1 MDERKIMCAL
11 TKIESLTTE
20 QLSEKKSIVK
30 RHGYSSPLAISVHQ
44 EIGLE
49 GFQDAMLKQLF
60 GKTVTIKLINSETG
74 RSIEGYLSDVYES
87 SMIIDKQLE
96 KNGDILVE
104 VWINQQSL
112 ARLVSNSNGRIEVK

>member
-1 MDERKIMCAL
+1 MCAL

-20 QLSEKKSIVK
+20 QLLEKKSIVK
-30 RHGYSSPLAISVHQ
+30 RHGYSSLLAISVHQ

-49 GFQDAMLKQLF
+49 EFQDAMLKQLF
-60 GKTVTIKLINSETG
+60 GNTVTIKLINSETG

-87 SMIIDKQLE
+87 GMIIDKKQE
-96 KNGDILVE
+96 KNGDILVD